1 MDKKL
6 IQEFI
11 TEYNEFTK
19 EAYYKA
25 MAADLLLLEL
35 EAALEESGQNSTIV
49 IEGKTL
55 EVEGGRA

>member
-1 MDKKL
+1 M
-6 IQEFI
+6 
-11 TEYNEFTK
+11 TK
-19 EAYYKA
+19 EKLYEV

-35 EAALEESGQNSTIV
+35 EAALEESGQNQSIV

>member
-1 MDKKL
+1 M
-6 IQEFI
+6 
-11 TEYNEFTK
+11 TK
-19 EAYYKA
+19 EKLYEA

-35 EAALEESGQNSTIV
+35 EKALEESGQNSTII